1 VPELAIVVPTLNER
15 KNIDPL
21 IALLQKALGG
31 IDYEIVFVD
40 DDSPD
45 GTASYS
51 RQVAQTNPRV
61 RSIHRLGRRGLASA
75 AVEGMLASSAPYVA
89 VIDGDMQHDERV
101 LPRMLEILRNTDAEL
116 VVGTRNAE
124 GGDMGNFAA
133 HRVAISRLGQKLS
146 ALVSRT
152 KLSDPM
158 SGFFMLRRTVLDEV
172 VYDLSMTGFKIL
184 LDIISSAHR
193 PLRVAEVG
201 YTFRNRKHG
210 ESKLDAIVAIEFIE
224 LLIGKLTRGWIPVSY
239 FIFGLVGLAGVGLN
253 AILLHFLRAGGLT
266 FEAGQA
272 YAGAIVSCINYFLN
286 NRFTFRLNRLRGSG
300 LWIGFVLFV
309 AVCAIGLAINVRF
322 AVFLANAGLAHL
334 FASSIG
340 IIIGSV
346 WNYWVTSVF
355 VWRINR
361 AKHRR
366 RRMQKAQ
373 HIPAA
378 AVSARSEA

>member
-1 VPELAIVVPTLNER
+1 MPELAIVVPTLNER

-210 ESKLDAIVAIEFIE
+210 ESKLDAVVAIEFIE

>member
-1 VPELAIVVPTLNER
+1 MPELAIVVPTLNER

-21 IALLQKALGG
+21 VTLLQDALTG

-45 GTASYS
+45 GTAAYS
-51 RQVAQTNPRV
+51 RQVAQANPRV
-61 RSIHRLGRRGLASA
+61 RSIQRIGRRGLASA
-75 AVEGMLASSAPYVA
+75 VVEGMLASSAPYVA

-101 LPRMLEILRNTDAEL
+101 MPRMLEILRNTDTEL
-116 VVGTRNAE
+116 VVGTRNAA

-152 KLSDPM
+152 NLSDPM
-158 SGFFMLRRTVLDEV
+158 SGFFMIRRTVLDEV

-210 ESKLDAIVAIEFIE
+210 ESKLDAIVGIEFIE
-224 LLIGKLTRGWIPVSY
+224 LLIDKLTRGWVPVSY

-253 AILLHFLRAGGLT
+253 AILLHFLRTGGLT
-266 FEAGQA
+266 FEVGQA

-286 NRFTFRLNRLRGSG
+286 NRFTFRLNRLRGSE

-309 AVCAIGLAINVRF
+309 AVCAVGLVINVRF
-322 AVFLANAGLAHL
+322 AVFLANAGVVHPL
-334 FASSIG
+334 ASSIG

-366 RRMQKAQ
+366 RRTQKAQ
-373 HIPAA
+373 HLSNV

>member
-1 VPELAIVVPTLNER
+1 M
-15 KNIDPL
+15 DPL

-210 ESKLDAIVAIEFIE
+210 ESKLDAVVAIEFIE

>member
-1 VPELAIVVPTLNER
+1 MPELAIVVPTLNER

-21 IALLQKALGG
+21 VTLLQDALTG

-45 GTASYS
+45 GTAAYS
-51 RQVAQTNPRV
+51 RQVAQANPRV
-61 RSIHRLGRRGLASA
+61 RSIQRIGRRGLASA
-75 AVEGMLASSAPYVA
+75 VVEGMLASSAPFVA

-101 LPRMLEILRNTDAEL
+101 LPRMLEILRNTDTEL
-116 VVGTRNAE
+116 VVGTRNAA

-152 KLSDPM
+152 NLSDPM
-158 SGFFMLRRTVLDEV
+158 SGFFMIRRTVLDEV

-210 ESKLDAIVAIEFIE
+210 ESKLDAIVGIEFIE
-224 LLIGKLTRGWIPVSY
+224 LLIDKLTRGWVPVSY

-253 AILLHFLRAGGLT
+253 AILLHFLRTGGLT
-266 FEAGQA
+266 FEVGQA

-286 NRFTFRLNRLRGSG
+286 NRFTFRLNRLRGSE

-309 AVCAIGLAINVRF
+309 AVCAVGLVINVRF
-322 AVFLANAGLAHL
+322 AVFLANAGVVHPL
-334 FASSIG
+334 ASSIG

-366 RRMQKAQ
+366 RRTQKAQ
-373 HIPAA
+373 HLSNV

>member
-210 ESKLDAIVAIEFIE
+210 ESKLDAVVAIEFIE